1 MSKWQEV
8 ELVGDELARYRRDR
22 FPGNRPKVET
32 RKAPSRTRFSLGQ
45 NEFRD
50 SKTRT
55 ASSWRSFDWRGD
67 QSQFRDIYHYST
79 LMGRFVRD
87 DSGRWWPVFL
97 GVGHGSASDQNGMN
111 QILMGLGI
119 GTIRYRRD
127 ARGGGPRYVDSVSQ
141 ETVSEMVYDR

>member
-22 FPGNRPKVET
+22 FPGNRPGGET

-50 SKTRT
+50 GKTRV
-55 ASSWRSFDWRGD
+55 ASSWRSFDWSGD
-67 QSQFRDIYHYST
+67 CSQFRDISHYGT
-79 LMGRFVRD
+79 LMGRFVRNEMTGLW
-87 DSGRWWPVFL
+87 SPIFL

-111 QILMGLGI
+111 QILRGLGI
-119 GTIRYRRD
+119 VTIRYRRD
-127 ARGGGPRYVDSVSQ
+127 AKGGGPRYVNSVSQ
-141 ETVSEMVYDR
+141 ETVDLPL